1 MITHLRATGQLVQF
15 LMQRLALMAILSLAL
30 GLSAYAAACALGYAP
45 WLTLPLQFGDT
56 LLPEAGIYVQLGLTA
71 LACGLLFFLPANARM
86 MALETSHRRFHIG
99 MKDVARAY
107 AAAHRAD
114 RDGVF
119 TMGSEFDSVRERIAF
134 LRDHP
139 DLADLEPSVLEVA
152 AQMSH
157 ISRELAQVY
166 SDSNVQ
172 RARDFL
178 TARQQEIEDFNTRLE
193 EAKRIATEM
202 RQWHMRVELEEDV
215 AEAQLARLCEELE
228 EILPEIVPEAAKAEP
243 EAEEPSGWVSNR
255 DFEESDAEPRDD
267 RIVAML
273 SRRAAE

>member
-1 MITHLRATGQLVQF
+1 MMTHLRATGLLVQF
-15 LMQRLALMAILSLAL
+15 FMQRLAFLLVISLGLGLAAYSLACL
-30 GLSAYAAACALGYAP
+30 LGYAP
-45 WLTLPLQFGDT
+45 WLTLPLQFGET
-56 LLPEAGIYVQLGLTA
+56 RVPEAGIYVQLTFCA
-71 LACGLLFFLPANARM
+71 LAVGLMFFLPANARM
-86 MALETSHRRFHIG
+86 MALENSHRRFHIG

-114 RDGVF
+114 REGVF
-119 TMGSEFDSVRERIAF
+119 TLSSEFDSVRERIAF

-139 DLADLEPSVLEVA
+139 DLGDLEPSVLEVA

-157 ISRELAQVY
+157 ISRELAQTY
-166 SDSNVQ
+166 SGSNIQ

-178 TARQQEIEDFNTRLE
+178 TARQQEIEDFNERLD
-193 EAKRIATEM
+193 EAKAIAAEM
-202 RQWHMRVELEEDV
+202 RQWHMRVSLEEDV

-228 EILPEIVPEAAKAEP
+228 EILPEILPEDSRP
-243 EAEEPSGWVSNR
+243 EAEEASGWVSGPEG
-255 DFEESDAEPRDD
+255 FEADEAPQDD

>member
-1 MITHLRATGQLVQF
+1 MITHLRATAQLVQF
-15 LMQRLALMAILSLAL
+15 LMQRLALLTILSLAL
-30 GLSAYAAACALGYAP
+30 GLSAYAAACALGYAQ
-45 WLTLPLQFGDT
+45 WLTLPLQFGT
-56 LLPEAGIYVQLGLTA
+56 VLLPEAGIYVQLGLTA
-71 LACGLLFFLPANARM
+71 LAVGLLFFLPANARM

-114 RDGVF
+114 REGVF
-119 TMGSEFDSVRERIAF
+119 TMASEFDSVRERIAF

-166 SDSNVQ
+166 SDNNVQ

-178 TARQQEIEDFNTRLE
+178 TARQQEIDDFNTRLDA
-193 EAKRIATEM
+193 AKRIATEM
-202 RQWHMRVELEEDV
+202 RQWHMRVEMEEDV

-228 EILPEIVPEAAKAEP
+228 EILPELVPDTARPEAAAE
-243 EAEEPSGWVSNR
+243 APSGWVGDR
-255 DFEESDAEPRDD
+255 EFEDSDAAPRDD